1 MLTIEYYIKKSLIDD
16 LFSFSINF
24 LFLFQEIIKAPI
36 FHEMKM
42 FIIVDILPILYIY
55 SPLSLIKVWKAVN
68 NVYFVFNNLTCIA
81 ISPQHNTFIKQ

>member
-42 FIIVDILPILYIY
+42 FIIVDIYQSYIFIV
-55 SPLSLIKVWKAVN
+55 LSLLSKCGK
-68 NVYFVFNNLTCIA
+68 L
-81 ISPQHNTFIKQ
+81 